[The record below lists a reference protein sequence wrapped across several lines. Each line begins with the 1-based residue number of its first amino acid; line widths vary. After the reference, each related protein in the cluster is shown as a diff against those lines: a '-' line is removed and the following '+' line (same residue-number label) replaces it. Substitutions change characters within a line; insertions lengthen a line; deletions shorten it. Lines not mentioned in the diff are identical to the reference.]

1 MRFSQHTVSLQNWEG
16 RTFCQRYSRV
26 EVGFQQLQFM
36 SKTRRKHE
44 SEKLARCCHR
54 NPFVHFPTDSRGLNA
69 LAETGLFS
77 RWHGWYPALKIMHR
91 QTQSPPRQLHPAYIQ
106 LLRCSDGTTPLKKI
120 KSLINPLLLFDDFHH
135 NRAGLFSSSP
145 SRVFI
150 FCRVCF

>member
-54 NPFVHFPTDSRGLNA
+54 NPFVHFPDSRGLNA

-91 QTQSPPRQLHPAYIQ
+91 QTQSPPPPAPPSLHPAPS
-106 LLRCSDGTTPLKKI
+106 LLWWDDALKKK